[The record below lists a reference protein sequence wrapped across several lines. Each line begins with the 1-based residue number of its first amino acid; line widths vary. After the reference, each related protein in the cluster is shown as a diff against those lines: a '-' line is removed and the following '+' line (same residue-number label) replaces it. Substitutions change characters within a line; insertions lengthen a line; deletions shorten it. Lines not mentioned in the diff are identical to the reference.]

1 MLLFAYLLLNNKATW
16 IKIAIEAAIGGG
28 ELQNAIVGIGY
39 APRVVL
45 LVALAPNHLLALGI
59 GQHLHRATKH
69 HALETLGIAEI
80 DAGLGI
86 GLIVRYTQREGVCGK
101 IKDFDAL
108 SFTWCQH
115 GLGAR
120 ITLVIY
126 R

>member
-59 GQHLHRATKH
+59 CQDFHCATKH
-69 HALETLGIAEI
+69 HTLETLGIAEI
-80 DAGLGI
+80 DASLWI
-86 GLIVRYTQREGVCGK
+86 GFVVGHAQREGVGGK
-101 IKDFDAL
+101 IKDFDAFA
-108 SFTWCQH
+108 FTRCQH
-115 GLGAR
+115 GLGAG
-120 ITLVIY
+120 IALVIY
-126 R
+126 